1 MLRPQILEAIFV
13 AGSVFVG
20 MTAPVLKWDR
30 LGAVS
35 QREMRFGYEFISAVK
50 SGNGPSLLCE
60 VPLPRGHV
68 GLNGLFKR
76 WHWGDAAALHLGVG
90 QR

>member
-1 MLRPQILEAIFV
+1 MLRPQMLEAMFV

-20 MTAPVLKWDR
+20 MTAPALKWDR
-30 LGAVS
+30 LAAVS

-50 SGNGPSLLCE
+50 SGNRPNLFSE
-60 VPLPRGHV
+60 MPLPRGHV
-68 GLNGLFKR
+68 GLNGLFQR
-76 WHWGDAAALHLGVG
+76 WHGGDAAPLHFGVR